1 VIISVINQKGG
12 VGKTTTVSAL
22 CNGLKARGYKV
33 LAVDLDAQ
41 GNLTYSFG
49 ASSERST
56 VLGVLTGEV
65 SAKDAIQHTEQ
76 GDIISSSKSLIGAD
90 AFLTD
95 TGKEYT
101 LKEGLEAIKK
111 DYDFII
117 LDTPPTLGILTVN
130 ALTASDTVVI
140 PAQADIFSLQGIE
153 QLSNTIRPVKK
164 YTNKDLTINGIL
176 LVRYNPR
183 SVLSKEVSELADQLA
198 QRIDT
203 TLYKATIREAIAV
216 KECAISQRGLFEYA
230 PKSNVA
236 TDYNAFIDEL
246 LQRINN

>member
-1 VIISVINQKGG
+1 MIISVINQKGG

-95 TGKEYT
+95 TGKE
-101 LKEGLEAIKK
+101 
-111 DYDFII
+111 
-117 LDTPPTLGILTVN
+117 
-130 ALTASDTVVI
+130 
-140 PAQADIFSLQGIE
+140 
-153 QLSNTIRPVKK
+153 
-164 YTNKDLTINGIL
+164 
-176 LVRYNPR
+176 
-183 SVLSKEVSELADQLA
+183 
-198 QRIDT
+198 
-203 TLYKATIREAIAV
+203 
-216 KECAISQRGLFEYA
+216 
-230 PKSNVA
+230 
-236 TDYNAFIDEL
+236 
-246 LQRINN
+246 